1 MKKNTVPIVFAFDNN
16 LVIPA
21 CICISSLLMSAKPD
35 TFYDIFILHSPKEK
49 LTKEKLDLLPHYY
62 SNCRLQ
68 YREVDATFDDA
79 FEIRGITTP
88 AYYRLLIPGLIPE
101 YDKVIYSDVDVIFR
115 MDLSQLYQL
124 DLADWL
130 LAATKDLGL
139 NLSNEGKDYITGT
152 LGLMQG
158 CYLQSG
164 FIILNSSLIRGNRI
178 EDQFKALAKRKYK
191 YQDQDILN
199 IVCQGKVFYLP
210 PCYNMTNYSYNY
222 MLHDYDLV
230 ETLYTDEEI
239 RFALSHGNIHYN
251 GQKPWKGYCINFDIW
266 WEYYR
271 KSPFFDEK
279 FYFKFFYDKLNV
291 LDQLSLWKRIKILAR
306 YFLHGRMRGM
316 KG

>member
-1 MKKNTVPIVFAFDNN
+1 MKKNIVPIAFAFDNN
-16 LVIPA
+16 LVMPA
-21 CICISSLLMSAKPD
+21 CVCISSLLMSAKPD
-35 TFYDIFILHSPKEK
+35 TFYDIFILHSPKEE

-68 YREVDATFDDA
+68 YRKVDATFDDA

-88 AYYRLLIPGLIPE
+88 TYYRLLIPDLIPE

-115 MDLSQLYQL
+115 MDLSQLYQS
-124 DLADWL
+124 DLAGYL

-139 NLSNEGKDYITGT
+139 NLSKEGKEYIVST
-152 LGLMQG
+152 LGLIQG
-158 CYLQSG
+158 NYLQAG
-164 FIILNSSLIRGNRI
+164 FIIMNNALMRKDKKEKQL
-178 EDQFKALAKRKYK
+178 KALAKQKYK
-191 YQDQDILN
+191 HQDQDILN
-199 IVCQGKVFYLP
+199 IACQGKVLYLP

-271 KSPFFDEK
+271 KSPFFDAK
-279 FYFKFFYDKLNV
+279 FYYDFFAKKLDEYDR
-291 LDQLSLWKRIKILAR
+291 LSLWKRIKILGR
-306 YFLHGRMRGM
+306 YFIHGRTDN
-316 KG
+316 

>member
-1 MKKNTVPIVFAFDNN
+1 MNTVPIAFAFDNN
-16 LVIPA
+16 LVMPA
-21 CICISSLLMSAKPD
+21 CVCISSLLMSAKPD
-35 TFYDIFILHSPKEK
+35 TFYDIFILHSPKEE

-68 YREVDATFDDA
+68 YRKVDATFDDA

-88 AYYRLLIPGLIPE
+88 TYYRLLIPDLIPE

-115 MDLSQLYQL
+115 MDLSQLYQS
-124 DLADWL
+124 DLAGYL

-139 NLSNEGKDYITGT
+139 NLSKEGKEYIVST
-152 LGLMQG
+152 LGLIQG
-158 CYLQSG
+158 NYLQAG
-164 FIILNSSLIRGNRI
+164 FIIMNNALMRKDKKEKQL
-178 EDQFKALAKRKYK
+178 KALAKQKYK
-191 YQDQDILN
+191 HQDQDILN
-199 IVCQGKVFYLP
+199 IACQGKVLYLP

-279 FYFKFFYDKLNV
+279 FYYDFFAKKLDEYDR
-291 LDQLSLWKRIKILAR
+291 LSLWKRIKILGR
-306 YFLHGRMRGM
+306 YFIHGRTDN
-316 KG
+316 

>member
-1 MKKNTVPIVFAFDNN
+1 MKKNIVPIAFAFDNN

-21 CICISSLLMSAKPD
+21 CICISSLLMNARPD

-68 YREVDATFDDA
+68 YRKVDATFDDA

-88 AYYRLLIPGLIPE
+88 TYYRLLIPDLIPE

-115 MDLSQLYQL
+115 MDLSQLYQS
-124 DLADWL
+124 DLAGYL

-139 NLSNEGKDYITGT
+139 NLSKEGKEYIVST
-152 LGLMQG
+152 LGLIQG
-158 CYLQSG
+158 NYLQAG
-164 FIILNSSLIRGNRI
+164 FIIMNNALMRKDKKEKQL
-178 EDQFKALAKRKYK
+178 KALAKQKYK
-191 YQDQDILN
+191 HQDQDILN
-199 IVCQGKVFYLP
+199 IACQGKVLYLP

-222 MLHDYDLV
+222 MLHNYDMV

-279 FYFKFFYDKLNV
+279 FYYDFFAKKLDEYDR
-291 LDQLSLWKRIKILAR
+291 LSLWKRIKILGR
-306 YFLHGRMRGM
+306 YFIHGRTDN
-316 KG
+316 

>member
-1 MKKNTVPIVFAFDNN
+1 MKKNIVPIAFAFDNN
-16 LVIPA
+16 LVMPA
-21 CICISSLLMSAKPD
+21 CVCISSLLMSAKPD

-68 YREVDATFDDA
+68 YRKVDATFDDA

-88 AYYRLLIPGLIPE
+88 TYYRLLIPDLIPE

-115 MDLSQLYQL
+115 MDLSQLYQS
-124 DLADWL
+124 DLAGYL

-139 NLSNEGKDYITGT
+139 NLSKEGKEYIVST
-152 LGLMQG
+152 LGLIQG
-158 CYLQSG
+158 NYLQAG
-164 FIILNSSLIRGNRI
+164 FIIMNNVLMRKDKKEKQL
-178 EDQFKALAKRKYK
+178 KALAKQKYK
-191 YQDQDILN
+191 HQDQDILN
-199 IVCQGKVFYLP
+199 IACQGKVLYLP
-210 PCYNMTNYSYNY
+210 PCYNMTNYLYNY
-222 MLHDYDLV
+222 MLHNYDMV

-279 FYFKFFYDKLNV
+279 FYFDFFAKKMGE
-291 LDQLSLWKRIKILAR
+291 LDRFTLWKRIKLLVR
-306 YFLHGRMRGM
+306 YFVYGQI
-316 KG
+316 KD